1 MAKKGLVGW
10 GFVLPGLLVVAA
22 MHLFPAGWAFL
33 ISRQKTD
40 NIAPAT
46 DVGWRN
52 YERMVSDP
60 SVWAAVRHT
69 LFYTVLYV
77 PGSIVVGLLL
87 AMALNR
93 KIRFIG
99 FYRTCIFI
107 PFVASNAAQGI
118 LANYVF
124 DPTFGM
130 ANNVLR
136 VVGLPQ
142 QQFLES
148 PNQAMIVLAAVG
160 LWSSAAFNVVIYLA
174 ALQDVPRSLTEAAMI
189 DGASRWRAFRSV
201 VVPHLAPV
209 TVFVGVW
216 QTIQALQ
223 LFDLVFV
230 TTKGQPADSTTTIV
244 YYIYRVAFER
254 LRFGYG
260 SALAYGLFIGTFVIT
275 LAILIYSR
283 RRKEAF

>member
-1 MAKKGLVGW
+1 MVRKGLIGW
-10 GFVLPGLLVVAA
+10 GFVLPGLLVIAA
-22 MHLFPAGWAFL
+22 MHLFPAAWAFL

-40 NIAPAT
+40 NITPAT

-52 YERMVSDP
+52 YEKMINDP

-87 AMALNR
+87 AVALNR

-107 PFVASNAAQGI
+107 PFVASTAAQGI

-124 DPTFGM
+124 DPAFGG

-136 VVGLPQ
+136 LLGLPQ
-142 QQFLES
+142 QQFMES
-148 PNQAMIVLAAVG
+148 PSQAMIVLCVVG

-174 ALQDVPRSLTEAAMI
+174 ALQDVPKSLTEAAMI
-189 DGASRWRAFRSV
+189 DGAGRWRAFRSV

-209 TVFVGVW
+209 TVFVAVW
-216 QTIQALQ
+216 QTIQSLQ

-254 LRFGYG
+254 LRYGYG
-260 SALAYGLFIGTFVIT
+260 SALAYGLFAGTFLVT
-275 LAILIYSR
+275 LAIVVYSR